1 MRNRPLSLTSAIQF
15 GRLPRLHQPRSIG
28 RQTREEKKKRKVKI
42 ELEVWREDE
51 SLHPSII
58 EHNQLNFF
66 SK

>member
-1 MRNRPLSLTSAIQF
+1 MRNRLLSSAIQF
-15 GRLPRLHQPRSIG
+15 GRLPRLHQPRSID
-28 RQTREEKKKRKVKI
+28 RQPPGDKKKRKVKI

-51 SLHPSII
+51 SLRPFII